1 MPTQIQVRRD
11 AAATWTSVNPTLAS
25 GEIGFETDTG
35 KVKVGDGTTAWASL
49 AYLAGEG
56 GGLTDGDYGDVV
68 VSSSGTVLSVER
80 VLQSNGVNSAVSNS
94 TVLASNNGTAGASY
108 SSVISSQGSTADG
121 TLSSVIASNASST
134 DALYSTVVSG
144 EECTATA
151 EYSSVIGAL
160 FSSIL
165 GSGPGS
171 AGGNVIMSS
180 FQGEIPDGVFSA
192 ALISGDNT
200 SNPVS
205 NSLAMGFDPAFGPA
219 ASKDFR
225 TIHLMAENGNAHL
238 AGAIYF
244 GVDTWTTD
252 VPSGGGSLG
261 YAASNI
267 ELTNG
272 TGVMRVTT
280 GGNADITGNSVRI
293 RTNSTPAT
301 ATALGNKGE
310 IRWDADYIYV
320 AVDANTWKRAALTT
334 W

>member
-56 GGLTDGDYGDVV
+56 GGLTDGTYGDITVSGSGSV
-68 VSSSGTVLSVER
+68 LTVGPVIQSGGTNNSVSSSAIIASSGGTTGNLYSAVIASSSGTADSFGSSVLSC
-80 VLQSNGVNSAVSNS
+80 N
-94 TVLASNNGTAGASY
+94 TGTADGSY
-108 SSVISSQGSTADG
+108 SSVIAGWESSVSAEY
-121 TLSSVIASNASST
+121 SAVIASPFSAIAGT
-134 DALYSTVVSG
+134 PTFA
-144 EECTATA
+144 
-151 EYSSVIGAL
+151 GAN
-160 FSSIL
+160 S
-165 GSGPGS
+165 
-171 AGGNVIMSS
+171 IMSS
-180 FQGEIPDGVFSA
+180 FQAEIPDGVFSA
-192 ALISGDNT
+192 SVIAGDNCV
-200 SNPVS
+200 NPVS
-205 NSLAMGFDPAFGPA
+205 NSLAMGFDPSFGPT
-219 ASKDFR
+219 ASKNFR
-225 TIHLMAENGNAHL
+225 TIHLMAENGDAHL

-280 GGNADITGNSVRI
+280 DGNADVTGNSVRI